1 MLGQWLPNAWARL
14 PLGQCLPNAWA
25 RLPNQYE
32 ELPRHRGSRRR
43 RERQPRCRAS
53 GLSKLRALGSSV
65 RFEDCRGSSARSD
78 RRRWGSAVAVAA
90 AEMPRPAV
98 VVVVAVAAETLRA
111 MSAVVVVAGEM
122 PRRAVA
128 FAETPQLAVAVV
140 VAVLRARVA
149 E

>member
-1 MLGQWLPNAWARL
+1 
-14 PLGQCLPNAWA
+14 
-25 RLPNQYE
+25 
-32 ELPRHRGSRRR
+32 
-43 RERQPRCRAS
+43 
-53 GLSKLRALGSSV
+53 
-65 RFEDCRGSSARSD
+65 
-78 RRRWGSAVAVAA
+78 
-90 AEMPRPAV
+90 MPRPAV